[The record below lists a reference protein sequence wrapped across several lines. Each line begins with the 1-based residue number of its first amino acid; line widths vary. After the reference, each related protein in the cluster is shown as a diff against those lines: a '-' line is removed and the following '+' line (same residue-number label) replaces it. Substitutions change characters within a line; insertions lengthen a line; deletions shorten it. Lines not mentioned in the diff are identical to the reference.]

1 MSAPD
6 DARNVNTVGGTDAV
20 GELAVGRPVPDF
32 ELADHAGNRRRLSQL
47 VGDDP
52 TVLHF
57 YRGWWC
63 PKEQAFF
70 RRLVSLQEDAEVA
83 YSRMVS
89 VSVDPPEVSAA
100 FRAGLGA
107 RWSFLSDP
115 DRHVQGQLRLR
126 ETTDTL
132 NNPYVPAVVV
142 ISPDLRIHS
151 AYNGYWYW
159 GRPTYDELVR
169 HLRDISRNLRADW
182 EAPTP

>member
-1 MSAPD
+1 MT
-6 DARNVNTVGGTDAV
+6 ARIGHLTVG
-20 GELAVGRPVPDF
+20 EPVPDF
-32 ELADHAGNRRRLSQL
+32 ELLDHAGNRRRLSQL
-47 VGDDP
+47 VGGDP
-52 TVLHF
+52 TVLQF

-70 RRLVSLQEDAEVA
+70 RRQLTLQEDAEVA

-89 VSVDPPEVSAA
+89 VSVDPPEVNAA

-107 RWSFLSDP
+107 RWTFLSDP
-115 DRHVQGQLRLR
+115 DRDVQSQLGLR

-132 NNPYVPAVVV
+132 NDPYVPAVFTLDPQLFV
-142 ISPDLRIHS
+142 RT

-159 GRPTYDELVR
+159 GRPTHHELVN
-169 HLRDISRNLRADW
+169 DLRAITREVRSDW